1 MMFVAMALI
10 GCQNKEEGNND
21 IQEVETIT
29 TIDNT
34 QEEIQEDIQNGTIV
48 IDDDGAYVFSDEYY
62 ADMILEGV
70 ESGYYEEE
78 FREIAA
84 IDMLISHHLNGM
96 IRLSKY
102 RFYHPA
108 YGYFNIDVTLYEQM
122 DWCNEDERIE
132 LCIYSAIEKKLGY

>member
-1 MMFVAMALI
+1 MKKLYFVLVMMFVAMALI

-70 ESGYYEEE
+70 ESGY
-78 FREIAA
+78 
-84 IDMLISHHLNGM
+84 
-96 IRLSKY
+96 
-102 RFYHPA
+102 
-108 YGYFNIDVTLYEQM
+108 
-122 DWCNEDERIE
+122 
-132 LCIYSAIEKKLGY
+132 